1 MALIILE
8 DCINCDVC
16 VPACPNEAITPG
28 DDIYEINSSLC
39 TECVGHYEESQCTD
53 VCPVDCIEIDPEYE
67 ESPEQLYA
75 KYEHLTLVAV

>member
-1 MALIILE
+1 VALVILE

-28 DDIYEINSSLC
+28 DEIYEIDCSSC

-53 VCPVDCIEIDPEYE
+53 VCPVDCIVVDPEHT
-67 ESPEQLYA
+67 ESQEQLYA
-75 KYEHLTLVAV
+75 KYERLNLVAV

>member
-1 MALIILE
+1 MALVILE

-28 DDIYEINSSLC
+28 DDIYEIDSSLC

-53 VCPVDCIEIDPEYE
+53 VCPVHCILVDPECE

-75 KYEHLTLVAV
+75 KYERLTLIAV